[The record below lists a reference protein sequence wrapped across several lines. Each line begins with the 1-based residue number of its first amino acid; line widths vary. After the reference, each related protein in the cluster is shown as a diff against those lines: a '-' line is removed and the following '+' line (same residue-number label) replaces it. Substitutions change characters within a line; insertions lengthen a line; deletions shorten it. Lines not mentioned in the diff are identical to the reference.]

1 MGGLCRYLIK
11 NVVDV
16 KAWRKTLSSDGRRWS
31 KDSSTNWVG
40 YKKVRFANCRGSW
53 VCKNEKCPYMIQYG
67 VVNKLQFDKANKCKA
82 CEVSADFIACSAIR
96 YIMVQGKT
104 LKVFHCGS
112 HSCPV
117 IARKED
123 KPVEDVQDLLR
134 KDPSLKP
141 SQVQS
146 ALLVSTLRS
155 GKSWE
160 KIDKQARQLV
170 DRTWISNQKQAVR
183 RDLNPLGENFEGLVA
198 FKHHCDKKDTFYAY
212 KINDSRGNPDS
223 PTYVFKTSRTK
234 LNIANN
240 MNKDGDHF
248 PNKKFC
254 FFDGKKRR
262 CRNYTTLTA
271 SITPC

>member
-1 MGGLCRYLIK
+1 
-11 NVVDV
+11 
-16 KAWRKTLSSDGRRWS
+16 
-31 KDSSTNWVG
+31 
-40 YKKVRFANCRGSW
+40 
-53 VCKNEKCPYMIQYG
+53 MIQYG

-82 CEVSADFIACSAIR
+82 CEVSADFIACSARR
-96 YIMVQGKT
+96 YTMVQGKT

-155 GKSWE
+155 GKSWDE
-160 KIDKQARQLV
+160 MDKQARQLV
-170 DRTWISNQKQAVR
+170 DRTWIANQKQAVR
-183 RDLNPLGENFEGLVA
+183 RDLNPLGENFEGLVT
-198 FKHHCDKKDTFYAY
+198 FKHHCDKKDTFYVY

-234 LNIANN
+234 LHIANN
-240 MNKDGDHF
+240 MNKMAIISLVKNF
-248 PNKKFC
+248 VFSMAKKTLQELYDTDSERLSPLVEKTN
-254 FFDGKKRR
+254 FFSHYGNRG
-262 CRNYTTLTA
+262 
-271 SITPC
+271 